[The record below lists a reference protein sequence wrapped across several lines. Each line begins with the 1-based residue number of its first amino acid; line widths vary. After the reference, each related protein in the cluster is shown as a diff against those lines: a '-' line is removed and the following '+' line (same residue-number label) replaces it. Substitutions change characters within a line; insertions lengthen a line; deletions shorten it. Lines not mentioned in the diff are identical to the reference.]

1 MAAFNYKLYTAD
13 TSVIYPVSEWG
24 TDYYIFTP
32 SATPLGTFKEF
43 SISNGKEK
51 NRVEVVP
58 SDLLFYQRDRK
69 SVV

>member
-1 MAAFNYKLYTAD
+1 MVAAFNYKLYTAD

-43 SISNGKEK
+43 SISSPPALPEHPDP
-51 NRVEVVP
+51 V
-58 SDLLFYQRDRK
+58 DL
-69 SVV
+69 